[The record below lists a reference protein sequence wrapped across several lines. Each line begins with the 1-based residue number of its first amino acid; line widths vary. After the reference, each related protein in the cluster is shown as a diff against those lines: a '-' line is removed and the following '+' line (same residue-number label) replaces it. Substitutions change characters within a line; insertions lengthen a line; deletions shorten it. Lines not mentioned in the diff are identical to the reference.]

1 MMAVWRLK
9 GEATQGLQKESPTF
23 LVKILFTLVG
33 KNRQTNQRISHT
45 TKRIRKNCAVK
56 FYRCSRIILK
66 NIERT
71 IYLKSTRLKLN
82 SNRKN
87 RNWVWVKIIKKKAR
101 NQKGRTK
108 YTAEGRSNCR
118 KSSTAPPKSKSTSQ
132 LSTCQ
137 NNISLKGGGFP
148 ESRKSS
154 STKRSPSH
162 NRRRQPGRPDW
173 YKQPTRL
180 GASPCPTY
188 P

>member
-87 RNWVWVKIIKKKAR
+87 RIWVWVKIIKKKAR

-118 KSSTAPPKSKSTSQ
+118 KSSTAPPKSKGTSQ
-132 LSTCQ
+132 LSTCPTTFALKEVASQ
-137 NNISLKGGGFP
+137 NRGSLPPPKEVQVTTEGDNLDAQTDISNQYG
-148 ESRKSS
+148 
-154 STKRSPSH
+154 
-162 NRRRQPGRPDW
+162 
-173 YKQPTRL
+173 
-180 GASPCPTY
+180 
-188 P
+188 